1 MTESM
6 TVPAQIAE
14 FPRVS
19 EFIEN
24 QAQQAG
30 LDPKEITQLL
40 IAAEEAYVNIAHYA
54 YADAAP
60 GQAEI
65 YCEALSDGTG
75 IAVSFRDNGQ
85 PFNPLANSEPEI
97 NAPLQEREIGGLGIF
112 MIKKMMD
119 DVSYCYQDG
128 KNQLTLVK
136 KKKA

>member
-6 TVPAQIAE
+6 TVLAQIDE

-19 EFIEN
+19 EFIES

-30 LDPKEITQLL
+30 LGPKEITQLL

-54 YADAAP
+54 YAGSD
-60 GQAEI
+60 GQVEI
-65 YCEALSDGTG
+65 YCEALSDSTG
-75 IAVSFRDNGQ
+75 IAVSFHDSGQ
-85 PFNPLANSEPEI
+85 PFNPLVNREPDI

-119 DVSYCYQDG
+119 KVSYCYQDG
-128 KNQLTLVK
+128 KNQLTLIK
-136 KKKA
+136 KKSI